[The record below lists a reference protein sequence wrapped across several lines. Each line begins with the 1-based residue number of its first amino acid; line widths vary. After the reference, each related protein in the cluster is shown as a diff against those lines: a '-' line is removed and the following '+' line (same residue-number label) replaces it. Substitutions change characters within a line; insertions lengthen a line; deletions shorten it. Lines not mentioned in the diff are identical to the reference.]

1 MCAAWINDGSED
13 VAGEQWARRIAC
25 YARPAFNYVKEIVM
39 APVQLVQRMFYR
51 PNTIQDEFI
60 VEDLAAKCKSEIT
73 QTYIQCYT
81 QKTHARPPEAK
92 YDPRK
97 TYDDLQAC
105 QSGTF
110 KTLGMLTQPEESVPD
125 LVLIDEIPAPAPALA
140 SAPEPLNNVVFLHS
154 PNLSDSQIM
163 RARPAL
169 SDSQIMRARPAL
181 SDSQV
186 MRARPG
192 LSDSQV
198 MSARRS
204 LLVRPLVGQ
213 LAGDEFTGT
222 DSGTYT
228 TMPNLAQIKA
238 SVASGAQMCFTQSG
252 VYQLIEPDINPNG
265 LQQFIEEIKE
275 EKSA

>member
-1 MCAAWINDGSED
+1 MCAAWINNNVED
-13 VAGEQWARRIAC
+13 AAGEQQWARRLAR
-25 YARPAFNYVKEIVM
+25 YARPAFNYALEIVM
-39 APVQLVQRMFYR
+39 APVHLAQRMFYR

-81 QKTHARPPEAK
+81 QKTHSRPPEAK

-97 TYDDLQAC
+97 TYDNLDSC
-105 QSGTF
+105 HSGTF
-110 KTLGMLTQPEESVPD
+110 KTMGMLTQPDEPVPD
-125 LVLIDEIPAPAPALA
+125 LVLIDEIPEP
-140 SAPEPLNNVVFLHS
+140 APEPANNVVFLHS
-154 PNLSDSQIM
+154 PS
-163 RARPAL
+163 L

-186 MRARPG
+186 MRARPALSDSQVMRARPG
-192 LSDSQV
+192 LSDSQI

-213 LAGDEFTGT
+213 LAGDDFTGT
-222 DSGTYT
+222 DSGTYS

-238 SVASGAQMCFTQSG
+238 NVASGSQICFTQSG
-252 VYQLIEPDINPNG
+252 VYQLIEPDVNPNG

>member
-1 MCAAWINDGSED
+1 MCAAWMNNIVED
-13 VAGEQWARRIAC
+13 AAGEQQWARRFAR
-25 YARPAFNYVKEIVM
+25 YARPTFNYALEIVK
-39 APVQLVQRMFYR
+39 APVNLVQRMFYR

-60 VEDLAAKCKSEIT
+60 VEDLAAKCKSDIT

-81 QKTHARPPEAK
+81 QKTHARPDAAK
-92 YDPRK
+92 YDQRK

-110 KTLGMLTQPEESVPD
+110 KTLGKLTQPEEPVPD
-125 LVLIDEIPAPAPALA
+125 LVLIDEIPEP
-140 SAPEPLNNVVFLHS
+140 APEPLNNLVYLHS
-154 PNLSDSQIM
+154 PS
-163 RARPAL
+163 
-169 SDSQIMRARPAL
+169 L

-192 LSDSQV
+192 LSDSQI
-198 MSARRS
+198 MNARRS

-213 LAGDEFTGT
+213 LAGDEITGT
-222 DSGTYT
+222 ESGTYSA
-228 TMPNLAQIKA
+228 MPNLAQIKA
-238 SVASGAQMCFTQSG
+238 SVASGVQMCFTQSG
-252 VYQLIEPDINPNG
+252 VYQLVEPDINPNG

>member
-1 MCAAWINDGSED
+1 MCAAWINNDVED
-13 VAGEQWARRIAC
+13 AAGEQQWARRFAS
-25 YARPAFNYVKEIVM
+25 YARPAFNYALEVVM
-39 APVQLVQRMFYR
+39 APVNLVQRMFYR

-81 QKTHARPPEAK
+81 QKTHARPAAAK
-92 YDPRK
+92 LDPRK

-110 KTLGMLTQPEESVPD
+110 KTLGMLTQPEEAVPD
-125 LVLIDEIPAPAPALA
+125 LVLLDEIAE
-140 SAPEPLNNVVFLHS
+140 PEPVNNVVFLHS
-154 PNLSDSQIM
+154 PSLNDSQIM

-169 SDSQIMRARPAL
+169 SDSQIM
-181 SDSQV
+181 S
-186 MRARPG
+186 ARPG
-192 LSDSQV
+192 LSDSQI

-222 DSGTYT
+222 ESGTYS
-228 TMPNLAQIKA
+228 TMPNLAQIKT
-238 SVASGAQMCFTQSG
+238 SVASGAHICFTQSG
-252 VYQLIEPDINPNG
+252 VYQLVEPDINPNG
-265 LQQFIEEIKE
+265 LQQFIEEAKE